1 MATHWELIQA
11 RVTKVYEDGD
21 VGIQMLDIE
30 EFSKLGVCELALT
43 IWKLMQVSNLIFLQ
57 ELCF

>member
-11 RVTKVYEDGD
+11 RVTKVYEDSD

-30 EFSKLGVCELALT
+30 EFSKLEVCKLAST
-43 IWKLMQVSNLIFLQ
+43 IRKLVQAS
-57 ELCF
+57 